1 MKLQVTQEN
10 LSRALAAVGRIAS
23 GRNTL
28 PILSNVLLAT
38 VDNRLKLAATNL
50 EVAMT
55 ETIGAKISNEGTIT
69 VPARLFQDLVNAVPD
84 GVISLELSENKLLVT
99 TDGYESVINGTSAEE
114 YPVMPALNGGSS
126 LTIPATLFKKTLQ
139 QVVGAASSDDARPI
153 LTAVYLHSHE
163 GSLYAV
169 ATDSYRLA
177 EKRLQDCKEAVSLLI
192 PASSLQDVLRII
204 QDDTTDVVITYD
216 DLQARFVVGDVE
228 LITRLI
234 DGTYPDY
241 RKLIPSE
248 FKTSAVLKKA
258 DFSNITKVS
267 SLFAREVAGSVT
279 LKVDADEGQ
288 LSIRSVA
295 SQIGENTARASAE
308 AVGSGDVTLNSRYL
322 LDALAVLGGDK
333 VSFMINGKLDPVALR
348 DPAQE
353 DYTHIVMPV
362 KS

>member
-1 MKLQVTQEN
+1 M
-10 LSRALAAVGRIAS
+10 
-23 GRNTL
+23 
-28 PILSNVLLAT
+28 
-38 VDNRLKLAATNL
+38 
-50 EVAMT
+50 
-55 ETIGAKISNEGTIT
+55 
-69 VPARLFQDLVNAVPD
+69 
-84 GVISLELSENKLLVT
+84 
-99 TDGYESVINGTSAEE
+99 
-114 YPVMPALNGGSS
+114 
-126 LTIPATLFKKTLQ
+126 
-139 QVVGAASSDDARPI
+139 
-153 LTAVYLHSHE
+153 
-163 GSLYAV
+163 
-169 ATDSYRLA
+169 
-177 EKRLQDCKEAVSLLI
+177 
-192 PASSLQDVLRII
+192 
-204 QDDTTDVVITYD
+204 VITYD

-295 SQIGENTARASAE
+295 SQIGENTARAAAE

>member
-55 ETIGAKISNEGTIT
+55 ESIGAKISNEGTIT

-248 FKTSAVLKKA
+248 FKTTAVLKKA

-295 SQIGENTARASAE
+295 SQIGENTARATAE